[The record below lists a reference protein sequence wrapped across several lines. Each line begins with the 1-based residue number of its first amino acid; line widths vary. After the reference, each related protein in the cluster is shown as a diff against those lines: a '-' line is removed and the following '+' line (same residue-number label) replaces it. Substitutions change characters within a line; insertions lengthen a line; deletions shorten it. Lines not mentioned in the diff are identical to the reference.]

1 MKLIPHKFTAI
12 SLFLAARSSY
22 GFSHIRIQSGPSSST
37 AVLSSSTD
45 QNDGDDDEIN
55 NAPSF
60 SDLGIDDDVLNAI
73 WSRPDWLY
81 PTPVQ
86 QLAIPRL
93 LEGDDRTNSSSDAFW
108 CEAPTG
114 SGKTITYLIPLIQ
127 NLLML
132 RKQRQQQQTRG
143 KDKERITA
151 LVLVPTRELCIQI
164 GSVLDQ
170 LVDDIPQPQQR
181 KLSTMV
187 LHGGTLLTPQIVR
200 LSDCAQYKTTIDV
213 IVATPGRLIDVITS
227 YAQDGGNHHAQDA
240 AMERRLL
247 QALDDQPDDDLSL
260 EQLQKLGLDS
270 ISHEGDNDDDDDFD
284 SSDGRN
290 ELINVLGGLQ
300 YLILDEADRLLGNG
314 FRGELDSVLDLVS
327 SKPTTWLFSATL
339 PKSIEPRL
347 DNVLSS
353 IGATNSPVRLVCSN
367 SDRKMSED
375 ASVSSSL
382 QKKLQHSST
391 VSSASQYQ
399 QVGPASTINLRTI
412 RMEKSARTQVLR
424 KLLQQDYKDDWD
436 RVLVFVS
443 TRYASEH
450 VSKKLRRAGISSSE
464 LHGKLDQDARL
475 RRLDDLKK
483 GKIRVLLCTDVA
495 SRGIDISGLV
505 RRLIFPLPFCLYSVL
520 IAESKNEKQLCSY
533 LSFLLYS
540 LSFSILACCCKLRFA
555 TINIRFCSSNWANWT
570 SRKTGNRYVND

>member
-22 GFSHIRIQSGPSSST
+22 GFSHIRIQSGPSST

-45 QNDGDDDEIN
+45 QNDGDDDEIH
-55 NAPSF
+55 APSF

-73 WSRPDWLY
+73 WSRPDWLH

-93 LEGDDRTNSSSDAFW
+93 LEGDDSRTNSSSDAFW

-300 YLILDEADRLLGNG
+300 YLVLDEADRLLGNG
-314 FRGELDSVLDLVS
+314 FRGELDSVLDLVP

-391 VSSASQYQ
+391 VSAASQYQ

-505 RRLIFPLPFCLYSVL
+505 RR
-520 IAESKNEKQLCSY
+520 
-533 LSFLLYS
+533 
-540 LSFSILACCCKLRFA
+540 
-555 TINIRFCSSNWANWT
+555 
-570 SRKTGNRYVND
+570 

>member
-22 GFSHIRIQSGPSSST
+22 GFSHIRIQSGPSST

-45 QNDGDDDEIN
+45 QNEGDDDEI

-73 WSRPDWLY
+73 WSRPDWLH

-93 LEGDDRTNSSSDAFW
+93 LEGDERTNSSSDAFW

-270 ISHEGDNDDDDDFD
+270 ISHEGDNDDDDDDFD

-314 FRGELDSVLDLVS
+314 FRGELDSVLDLIS

-505 RRLIFPLPFCLYSVL
+505 RRLIFPLPLCLYSVL
-520 IAESKNEKQLCSY
+520 IAESNNEKQLCSY

-540 LSFSILACCCKLRFA
+540 LSFSILARCCKLRFA